1 MMVTYGKDFGGS
13 EEPPES
19 PNYVRPM
26 ESNLEILIRILG
38 VITAII
44 VCGVGADIAYHRHVM
59 GYYVTVASA
68 LIFFLEITW
77 AITLFVQICL
87 RNDESHC
94 SRCWLS
100 VLMVTR
106 GWRRVLFYLPL
117 SCILAWKPHNL
128 WLSFVAAGLLA
139 ALSLLYVISS
149 ALSQRGSAR
158 TPGDS
163 MGESLLHTRPEAYD
177 RFEEVLVTEV
187 LDDGVSGPTSDGEM

>member
-1 MMVTYGKDFGGS
+1 MMVTYGKDFGG
-13 EEPPES
+13 PGDAPES
-19 PNYVRPM
+19 PNYVRPI
-26 ESNLEILIRILG
+26 ENNLEILIRILG
-38 VITAII
+38 VVTAII

-106 GWRRVLFYLPL
+106 GWRRALFYLPL

-149 ALSQRGSAR
+149 ALSQRGSSV
-158 TPGDS
+158 TLGDS
-163 MGESLLHTRPEAYD
+163 MGESLLNTRPEAYD